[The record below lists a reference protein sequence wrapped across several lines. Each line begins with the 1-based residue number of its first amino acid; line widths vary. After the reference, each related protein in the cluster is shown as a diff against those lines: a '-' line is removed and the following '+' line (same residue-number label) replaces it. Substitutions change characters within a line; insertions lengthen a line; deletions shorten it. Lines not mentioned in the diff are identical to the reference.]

1 MILIDYNFDGFIMFL
16 EMEERFMI
24 GKKLIQFRKNKGLSQ
39 AELAEDVGVTRQ
51 TISNW
56 ELNEMAPDLKQAQK
70 LSEIFNISLDELV
83 GNEDAILKKLNIT
96 ENNSNIIIKLIKV
109 LGVTLGT
116 LIFVLMA
123 IVCIYIYTTN
133 YYGTE
138 PISAGEGRVCYFNG
152 VIGDYIVMKNN
163 IDGTISFDLKDK
175 SIIDKLK
182 LNEIKSGE
190 PKEILEKIVTYIK
203 DNGGT
208 CLEDR

>member
-1 MILIDYNFDGFIMFL
+1 
-16 EMEERFMI
+16 MI
-24 GKKLIQFRKNKGLSQ
+24 GKKLIQFRKNNGLSQ
-39 AELAEDVGVTRQ
+39 EELAEDVGVTRQ

-56 ELNEMAPDLKQAQK
+56 ELNETAPDLKQAQK

-83 GNEDAILKKLNIT
+83 GNDDVILKKLNIT

-133 YYGTE
+133 YYETE
-138 PISAGEGRVCYFNG
+138 AVSAGQGRVCYFNG

-163 IDGTISFDLKDK
+163 SDGTISFDLKDK

-182 LNEIKSGE
+182 LNEIKIGE
-190 PKEILEKIVTYIK
+190 PKDIL
-203 DNGGT
+203 
-208 CLEDR
+208 

>member
-1 MILIDYNFDGFIMFL
+1 
-16 EMEERFMI
+16 MEI
-24 GKKLIQFRKNKGLSQ
+24 GKKILKYRKKMGLSQ
-39 AELAEDVGVTRQ
+39 EMLGEKINVSRQ

-56 ELNEMAPDLKQAQK
+56 ELNETAPDLKQAQK
-70 LSEIFNISLDELV
+70 LSEIFNISLDELA

-163 IDGTISFDLKDK
+163 IDGTVSFDLKDK

-182 LNEIKSGE
+182 LNEIKSRE

-203 DNGGT
+203 DNSGT

>member
-1 MILIDYNFDGFIMFL
+1 M
-16 EMEERFMI
+16 
-24 GKKLIQFRKNKGLSQ
+24 
-39 AELAEDVGVTRQ
+39 TRQ

-56 ELNEMAPDLKQAQK
+56 ELNETAPDLKQAQK
-70 LSEIFNISLDELV
+70 LSEIFNISLDELA

-109 LGVTLGT
+109 LGITLGT

-133 YYGTE
+133 YYETE

-182 LNEIKSGE
+182 LNEIKSG
-190 PKEILEKIVTYIK
+190 
-203 DNGGT
+203 GT
-208 CLEDR
+208 KRDT

>member
-1 MILIDYNFDGFIMFL
+1 
-16 EMEERFMI
+16 
-24 GKKLIQFRKNKGLSQ
+24 
-39 AELAEDVGVTRQ
+39 
-51 TISNW
+51 
-56 ELNEMAPDLKQAQK
+56 
-70 LSEIFNISLDELV
+70 
-83 GNEDAILKKLNIT
+83 
-96 ENNSNIIIKLIKV
+96 
-109 LGVTLGT
+109 
-116 LIFVLMA
+116 MA

-133 YYGTE
+133 YYETE

-182 LNEIKSGE
+182 LNEIKNME

>member
-1 MILIDYNFDGFIMFL
+1 M
-16 EMEERFMI
+16 
-24 GKKLIQFRKNKGLSQ
+24 
-39 AELAEDVGVTRQ
+39 TRQ

-56 ELNEMAPDLKQAQK
+56 ELNETAPDLKQAQK
-70 LSEIFNISLDELV
+70 LSEIFNISLDELA

-109 LGVTLGT
+109 LGITLGT

-163 IDGTISFDLKDK
+163 IDGTVSFDLKDK

-182 LNEIKSGE
+182 LNEIKSRE